1 MMDGAGSHHLAAAKP
16 QSPSA
21 RCFNIRE
28 PAVAAGTTQSRGT
41 AQQGMSDE
49 KLYVSQD

>member
-1 MMDGAGSHHLAAAKP
+1 MMDGAGS
-16 QSPSA
+16 QT

-28 PAVAAGTTQSRGT
+28 PAVAAGITQSRGT
-41 AQQGMSDE
+41 AQQGMCDE